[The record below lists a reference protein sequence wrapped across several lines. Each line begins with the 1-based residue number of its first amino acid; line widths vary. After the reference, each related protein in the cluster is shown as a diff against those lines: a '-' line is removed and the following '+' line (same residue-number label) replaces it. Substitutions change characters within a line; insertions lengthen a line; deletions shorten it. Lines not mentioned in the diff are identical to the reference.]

1 MNIQIFGTK
10 KCNDT
15 KKAQCYFNPKGTEAW
30 ADEFETIDAVEIYI
44 NDAEIVDILRP
55 MEVPYVIA
63 ENNELELAG
72 AYGHLTSKELYSNL
86 CNEH

>member
-1 MNIQIFGTK
+1 MADNILFK
-10 KCNDT
+10 KI
-15 KKAQCYFNPKGTEAW
+15 NPKGTEAW

-63 ENNELELAG
+63 ENNENEAKSDDSILLVDLTELMKF
-72 AYGHLTSKELYSNL
+72 Y
-86 CNEH
+86 

>member
-63 ENNELELAG
+63 ENNENEAKSDGSILLVDLTELMKF
-72 AYGHLTSKELYSNL
+72 Y
-86 CNEH
+86 